1 MHHCWDTPAYLCVQT
16 WSCWYPSPETEP
28 RAKLHL
34 LPSLLSSQIGRTNLS
49 PKYLILALS
58 NYIDHYLI
66 HTHTPK
72 PYTNPNF
79 IPTMQGNTF
88 KPHLLRALYMLKRRG
103 QRPVPTSNCDW
114 YMVDLA
120 FEMTESL
127 DNIPQTQLWLRWF
140 LFLCLSHSAHMLH
153 KPMRHC
159 TLTANPSHYPLAHC
173 SPCHKTVVN
182 LMD

>member
-1 MHHCWDTPAYLCVQT
+1 MVNTNSSKPVNRDRSLRHGLSCVFGPVWPVGAGCYSQ
-16 WSCWYPSPETEP
+16 
-28 RAKLHL
+28 AA
-34 LPSLLSSQIGRTNLS
+34 LPMPLSKPL
-49 PKYLILALS
+49 
-58 NYIDHYLI
+58 YIDHYLI

-79 IPTMQGNTF
+79 VPTIQGKTL

-103 QRPVPTSNCDW
+103 QGPVPTSNCDW

-127 DNIPQTQLWLRWF
+127 DDIPQTQLWLRWF

-159 TLTANPSHYPLAHC
+159 TLTANPSHYPFAHC
-173 SPCHKTVVN
+173 SPCHKTTVN